1 MKALLHGRL
10 MEVNWAKRTAELH
23 RDLDGCVRLRFGPE
37 FDDAMRRLA
46 TRYVEI
52 RGKGRITA
60 NDQWSTIT
68 VEQVEVTHAWGEE
81 FDLEAFLSNPNRR
94 VFDPE
99 KVVRA
104 SEPDD
109 VDEFM
114 RMIRESRDA

>member
-1 MKALLHGRL
+1 MEALLHGRL

-23 RDLDGCVRLRFGPE
+23 LQVDDCVRLRFGPE

-46 TRYVEI
+46 TRHVEV
-52 RGKGRITA
+52 RGKGRATA
-60 NDQWSTIT
+60 NDRWSTIT
-68 VEQVEVTHAWGEE
+68 VEQLNATGAWGEE
-81 FDLEAFLSNPNRR
+81 FDLEAFLANPNRR

-109 VDEFM
+109 VDEFL
-114 RMIRESRDA
+114 RVIRESRNA